1 MNCVQGEIP
10 HARFPQNQQTQSTY
24 YINWIQQTVI
34 NTLTNHLLSKHEAQ
48 TIKDFITKGLNTGH
62 PTCLYA
68 RPKATLRKRLLR
80 RPKSLTNLPADMS
93 HLPGLKVNRL
103 PFRSSFMKQQLFCLL
118 AFFFFSFFFSALIF
132 PVFPSPDG
140 AFVSKKRKPVS
151 CHSMVFTDIEG
162 RCYELCALQLKAA
175 IWLF

>member
-1 MNCVQGEIP
+1 
-10 HARFPQNQQTQSTY
+10 
-24 YINWIQQTVI
+24 
-34 NTLTNHLLSKHEAQ
+34 
-48 TIKDFITKGLNTGH
+48 
-62 PTCLYA
+62 
-68 RPKATLRKRLLR
+68 
-80 RPKSLTNLPADMS
+80 MS

-103 PFRSSFMKQQLFCLL
+103 PFLRLFYERAVVLFVC
-118 AFFFFSFFFSALIF
+118 FSFFFCFSALIF

-162 RCYELCALQLKAA
+162 KCYELCALQLKAA